1 MNKRPSVEQFRQ
13 ARAALVKTGQ
23 VALYRQLLERYKH
36 LTQAEREAMIEQF
49 KRDALE
55 AQCSPKPSSE

>member
-1 MNKRPSVEQFRQ
+1 MSKRPSVEQFRK

-49 KRDALE
+49 KHDALE
-55 AQCSPKPSSE
+55 AQRFPGPCSE